1 MKTPESKTS
10 TPLSLNSPQG
20 ALRARGGSLFDP
32 DEDLWVLRELA
43 HEATLRFDK
52 SNPLANDFKRSFK
65 LTLAWYAQ
73 NRSLRHTENMFDG
86 SQRLFKHKAEST
98 GYPIVEITSVDI
110 LNFRAHL
117 GAEREWYLSSL
128 AGFLKKW
135 RTLGYPG
142 ISPDAYT
149 LLGQMRLKG
158 NRKGVATAT
167 MDPVKGPLSVME
179 TEALQLALNS
189 AYGRGEVGLA
199 EYTLC
204 WLFMALGMR
213 PTQYASLKVSDVV
226 LLHKG
231 NGAMTYSIR
240 MPRAKTRQASARAQ
254 FKDRVLAPQIG
265 EVVVKYAAQ
274 VKSRF
279 VGVIDDPSQAPLF
292 PRELVGSG
300 FHADDYH
307 SAAPDISNTLER
319 TFNRL
324 KVVSERTGKR
334 IKINANRFRTAIGT
348 RAGEEGHGELVIAEL
363 LDHTDTQNVGVYV
376 GATPAI
382 IDRIDRAVAFKMG
395 PIAQAFAGKLI
406 RDGSEASRGAD
417 PSSKIRAPAI
427 TGNFEP
433 MSSCGAHG
441 FCGFLKPIACY
452 TCNSFEPWLDGP
464 HEQVLDYL
472 IADRERL
479 MNTTGD
485 SRVASVNDRAILAV
499 AQVIQLCNATRSEG
513 DATHG

>member
-1 MKTPESKTS
+1 MKTSEGEAS
-10 TPLSLNSPQG
+10 TPLSANSPPG
-20 ALRARGGSLFDP
+20 VLRARGGSLFDP
-32 DEDLWVLRELA
+32 DEDVWVLRELA
-43 HEATLRFDK
+43 YEATLRFDK
-52 SNPLANDFKRSFK
+52 SSSLVDDFKSSFK

-73 NRSLRHTENMFDG
+73 NRSLRHTKNMFDG
-86 SQRLFKHKAEST
+86 SQRLFRHKAEST
-98 GYPIVEITSVDI
+98 GYPIAEIATIDI
-110 LNFRAHL
+110 LNFRAYL

-135 RTLGYPG
+135 HALGYPG
-142 ISPDAYT
+142 INEDAYA
-149 LLGQMRLKG
+149 LLGQIRLKG

-167 MDPVKGPLSVME
+167 LDPVKGPLSVME

-189 AYGRGEVGLA
+189 AYGRGEVGLG

-213 PTQYASLKVSDVV
+213 PTQYASLKVCDVV
-226 LLHKG
+226 SLHKSD
-231 NGAMTYSIR
+231 GATTYSIR

-254 FKDRVLAPQIG
+254 FKDRVLAPEIG
-265 EVVVKYAAQ
+265 EFVVKYAAQ
-274 VKSRF
+274 VESRF
-279 VGVIDDPSQAPLF
+279 VGIVDDPSRAPLF
-292 PRELVGSG
+292 PRELIGRG

-307 SAAPDISNTLER
+307 SAAPNISHTLER

-334 IKINANRFRTAIGT
+334 IKINSNRFRTAIGT

-363 LDHTDTQNVGVYV
+363 LDHTDTQHVGVYV

-382 IDRIDRAVAFKMG
+382 IDRIDRAIAFKMG
-395 PIAQAFAGKLI
+395 PMAQAFAGKLI
-406 RDGSEASRGAD
+406 RDSSKASRGVD

-485 SRVASVNDRAILAV
+485 SRIASVNDRTILAV
-499 AQVIQLCNATRSEG
+499 AQVIQLCNVARSKRDETCG
-513 DATHG
+513 